1 MTIVDTPILPLS
13 ERRRSTADGVHML
26 ATRYGK
32 GTHLNTHTH
41 REAQLVYAAAGTM
54 QVTTPKGRWLVP
66 PDRAVWVPAH
76 LPHAIDM
83 LADIEMRSLYFNTE
97 WLARENS
104 AELDS
109 EFVVRVSRL
118 LHEAILAL
126 FDGRNDPVRTDLLI
140 RLSVFELQQ
149 ASDPTTFMPL
159 PQEPR
164 CRRAAEIVLADP
176 TRIFDL
182 ESLAQMV
189 GTSTRTLSR
198 LFTLETQLSFKS
210 WCQRARIA
218 DAIQRLA
225 MNPHMSVKQLAADL
239 GYASFPAFSHAFRQV
254 TGKSP
259 TEFTEAK

>member
-1 MTIVDTPILPLS
+1 MAIVDTPMLALS
-13 ERRRSTADGVHML
+13 DRRRTTADGVHML
-26 ATRYGK
+26 ATRYAK
-32 GTHLNTHTH
+32 GTRLHTHTH
-41 REAQLVYAAAGTM
+41 VESQLVYAAAGTM

-66 PDRAVWVPAH
+66 PDRAVWVPGH
-76 LPHAIDM
+76 LPHAIDVV
-83 LADIEMRSLYFNTE
+83 ADIEMRSLYFNPE
-97 WLARENS
+97 RLARDANQ
-104 AELDS
+104 ELGT

-126 FDGRNDPVRTDLLI
+126 FDGRNDPARIDLLI
-140 RLSVFELQQ
+140 RLALMELQQ

-176 TRIFDL
+176 TRDY
-182 ESLAQMV
+182 EMGKLAQKV

-198 LFTLETQLSFKS
+198 LFSAETQLSFKS

-218 DAIQRLA
+218 AAIERLSVTG
-225 MNPHMSVKQLAADL
+225 NISVKQLASDL

-259 TEFTEAK
+259 TEFVAAK